1 MRVHSRVG
9 RSVSRLI
16 AGACCNYTAL
26 RRNRLA
32 RQALPDLIWMR
43 CSWRLSIDGVE
54 SRIERPTAPESMSRE
69 TWNRPGTALRPLASL
84 LAHSTTPNELLP
96 HLHQHA
102 LDLTGGSRSLLFQQ
116 NPRTGQLQPT
126 SGFGLEVLSAD
137 PWLPGP
143 IEEALITDAFD
154 RRVPAL
160 VADTAHQAPDL
171 AARLENRAALLLP
184 LIRRGERVGLLAVG
198 FEQPPASADV
208 AANAV
213 EAADSFLTALELFH
227 LRQGEELQRDVRA
240 LLEEFTGSLSS
251 TLNLA
256 TGLEIFC
263 HDTNRLFAA
272 DRTSVWI
279 HDRRARHLVLQA
291 SSDHAEMARGVQ
303 IGSDDVAAPAAIAM
317 RRIRAE
323 IVPPA
328 ADEATAM
335 VTVPLRGCRRALGAI
350 VFEGVRVETGGEIDL
365 LDRADELGRQL
376 ASAIENMQ
384 LLEDVMR
391 SRRELENTF
400 DSISHLVAVS
410 DMRGLIVHV
419 NKAFATRV
427 GQPREQLLNQPL
439 ADHVGAELGGWLARH
454 KQTTPRAHGDS
465 AITIEVH
472 DPVLKGPFM
481 VTVTDLLDYDRESVG
496 SVIVARDLTPQTRLE
511 AEREELRKRLT
522 QSEKLA
528 ALGQFVAGIAHE
540 LNNPLQ
546 GVLGHLELLRTT
558 GAFPKQL
565 RREMQVIYR
574 EADRAAKIV
583 RNLLVFAG
591 SRRLTPRSVSLNVVL
606 QKVLALRT
614 PAHRA
619 VGIEV
624 VRHYDD
630 KLPRVKS
637 DPLLLHQVFLNM
649 VMNAEHA
656 IAATGRNG
664 RLEITTSVAPS
675 GDRIVATVRDT
686 GVGIP
691 EDTLSRIFEPFYTTK
706 EVGKGTGL
714 GLAITYG
721 IVQEHGGQ
729 IIAANHPEGGAMF
742 TVELPIAPS
751 PRTLKHD

>member
-1 MRVHSRVG
+1 MPR
-9 RSVSRLI
+9 
-16 AGACCNYTAL
+16 AT
-26 RRNRLA
+26 RNRPA
-32 RQALPDLIWMR
+32 
-43 CSWRLSIDGVE
+43 S
-54 SRIERPTAPESMSRE
+54 
-69 TWNRPGTALRPLASL
+69 GTASRPLASL

-102 LDLTGGSRSLLFQQ
+102 LDLTGGARSLLFQW
-116 NPRTGQLQPT
+116 NPRTGGLQAT
-126 SGFGLEVLSAD
+126 SGFGLDSLRSD

-143 IEEALITDAFD
+143 IETAVVADAFE
-154 RRVPAL
+154 RRVPTL
-160 VADTAHQAPDL
+160 VADTAHQTPDL
-171 AARLENRAALLLP
+171 AVRLETRAALLLP
-184 LIRRGERVGLLAVG
+184 LIRRDERLGLLAVG
-198 FEQPPASADV
+198 FDDAPSSADI

-213 EAADSFLTALELFH
+213 EAADAFVTALELFR
-227 LRQGEELQRDVRA
+227 LRQTEELQRDVRA
-240 LLEEFTGSLSS
+240 LLDEFTSVLSS
-251 TLNLA
+251 TLNLSA
-256 TGLEIFC
+256 GLEIFC
-263 HDTNRLFAA
+263 HGANRLFAA

-279 HDRRARHLVLQA
+279 HARRARHLVLQA
-291 SSDHAEMARGVQ
+291 SSDPADLARGVQ
-303 IGSDDVAAPAAIAM
+303 IGADDPSAPHAVAM
-317 RRIRAE
+317 RRDRAE
-323 IVPPA
+323 IVPRSS
-328 ADEATAM
+328 DEPTAM
-335 VTVPLRGCRRALGAI
+335 VTVPLRGCRRALGTI
-350 VFEGVRVETGGEIDL
+350 VFEGVRVETGGELDL

-376 ASAIENMQ
+376 SSAIENMQ

-410 DMRGLIVHV
+410 DMRGQIVHV
-419 NKAFATRV
+419 NQAFATRA
-427 GQPREQLLNQPL
+427 GRKREELLNQPL
-439 ADHVGAELGGWLARH
+439 AEHLGPELGGWLAKR
-454 KQTTPRAHGDS
+454 QSPTPRTPADS
-465 AITIEVH
+465 AVTIEVL

-481 VTVTDLLDYDRESVG
+481 VTVTDLLNHDREPVG
-496 SVIVARDLTPQTRLE
+496 NVIVARDLTPQTRLE

-565 RREMQVIYR
+565 RREVQVIYR

-591 SRRLTPRSVSLNVVL
+591 SRRLTLRSVSLNVVL

-624 VRHYDD
+624 VRHYDE

-637 DPLLLHQVFLNM
+637 DPLLLHQVFVNM

-656 IAATGRNG
+656 IAATGKNG
-664 RLEITTSVAPS
+664 RIEVATSVAPS
-675 GDRIVATVRDT
+675 GDRIIVTVRDT

-729 IIAANHPEGGAMF
+729 IVAANHPEGGAVF
-742 TVELPIAPS
+742 TVELPVAPS
-751 PRTLKHD
+751 PGR